1 MGWQIIKQPNNQYC
15 VFSSVVDHLIMVNAT
30 EEELKDFYKE
40 EYGRRGVEKVEQVL
54 EKMNKGI
61 PPYHQFTKSFD
72 EMLETVKQVHGEFK
86 VEFDNNYFMY
96 ESDFKK

>member
-54 EKMNKGI
+54 EKMNKGTS
-61 PPYHQFTKSFD
+61 PYHQFTKSFD